1 MALPHTK
8 TSGAAR
14 TTVFYITI
22 GAILDV
28 WMILWYIWMVR
39 HGTTTDAP
47 FFWCYGFFFT
57 GLILIVIGL
66 ALGKS
71 GRFARHA
78 EAPPDVIESKVAPSQ
93 PVAPSP
99 LQQPN
104 AQPVVQPAAPPAV
117 AAPPVTNQPSA
128 VPAGTVPPVDP
139 PPSRAGA
146 PGSL

>member
-14 TTVFYITI
+14 TAVIYITI

-28 WMILWYIWMVR
+28 WMIMWYIWMAR
-39 HGTTTDAP
+39 HGTTTDAAY
-47 FFWCYGFFFT
+47 FWCYGFFFT

-66 ALGKS
+66 ALGKI

-78 EAPPDVIESKVAPSQ
+78 EAPADSTESKVAPPPQS
-93 PVAPSP
+93 APLQ

-104 AQPVVQPAAPPAV
+104 AQPGAQPATPPVAAAPPAASRPA
-117 AAPPVTNQPSA
+117 AAPGGTVSA
-128 VPAGTVPPVDP
+128 VVP
-139 PPSRAGA
+139 PPSRAGT
-146 PGSL
+146 PGSR